1 MSLIGLGAGAP
12 VVLQLHS
19 PKEKVWGILLAVDA
33 AGIILRGLDLEIF
46 DDWMRQEA
54 HGDETMIAPS
64 TIFYPMGRV
73 VRLERH
79 RVRLHLVRPVAAPE
93 AAVICVDEPKLG
105 GLSQRLCERRS
116 AD

>member
-73 VRLERH
+73 VRLERDESFG
-79 RVRLHLVRPVAAPE
+79 PVVSYADRFAREVGRTAGE
-93 AAVICVDEPKLG
+93 AM
-105 GLSQRLCERRS
+105 GLETG
-116 AD
+116 D